1 MIDVSSSSGKSTM
14 ISSQQFDRIVRA
26 LPFFERA
33 DPRLLR
39 EFQDTAFFTRIPEG
53 RDVFIEG
60 DHVDAIALLISGV
73 VRVYK
78 IGETGR
84 EITLYRFGNGESCI
98 LTANAILSQKNFPA
112 VATVEK
118 EAEAV
123 MIPADTFRDWVRR
136 YDLWREFV
144 FELLSQR
151 LSAVMAIVEEVAF
164 RRMDVRVASLLA
176 ERSQR
181 SDLVRMT
188 HQEIAAELGSSRE
201 VISRI
206 LEDFS
211 AQGMV
216 EVSRGSIKILERE
229 VLQSRLVV

>member
-1 MIDVSSSSGKSTM
+1 MPVLENAESGLLHDF
-14 ISSQQFDRIVRA
+14 QQETSFV
-26 LPFFERA
+26 
-33 DPRLLR
+33 
-39 EFQDTAFFTRIPEG
+39 RIPAG
-53 RDVFIEG
+53 HDIFVEG
-60 DHVDAIALLISGV
+60 DRVDSIALLISGV

-98 LTANAILSQKNFPA
+98 LTANAILSQKSFPA

-123 MIPADTFRDWVRR
+123 MIPADTFREWVRR

-151 LSAVMAIVEEVAF
+151 LSSVMEIVDEIAF
-164 RRMDVRVASLLA
+164 RRMDARLASFLL
-176 ERSQR
+176 QR
-181 SDLVRMT
+181 SLISDLIHIT

-201 VISRI
+201 VVSRI

-211 AQGMV
+211 ALGMLV
-216 EVSRGSIKILERE
+216 VTRGSINILDRE
-229 VLQSRLVV
+229 ALQDRSAV

>member
-1 MIDVSSSSGKSTM
+1 
-14 ISSQQFDRIVRA
+14 
-26 LPFFERA
+26 
-33 DPRLLR
+33 
-39 EFQDTAFFTRIPEG
+39 
-53 RDVFIEG
+53 VFVEG
-60 DHVDAIALLISGV
+60 DRADAIALLISGV

-112 VATVEK
+112 IATVEK

-123 MIPADTFRDWVRR
+123 MIPAETFRDWVRR

-144 FELLSQR
+144 FDLLSER
-151 LSAVMAIVEEVAF
+151 LSSVMAIVEEVAF
-164 RRMDVRVASLLA
+164 RRMDVRVVTFLS
-176 ERSQR
+176 ERLGQ
-181 SDLVRMT
+181 SDSIQIT

-206 LEDFS
+206 LEDLS
-211 AQGMV
+211 ALGIIG
-216 EVSRGSIKILERE
+216 VSRGTIKVLDRE
-229 VLQSRLVV
+229 TLQARSVV